1 MDKKILEE
9 INRYRSIV
17 GLDILNE
24 INIKGRTSVSE
35 FNKDEADSVDGL
47 LKLMS
52 EYTPKDGWF
61 VSIGYL
67 NNTKI
72 PVKVAPSDELNKMA
86 ADLNDD
92 DINSII
98 NSPEYRSGKMKHP
111 HAGRR
116 VKGEELPSTIYKLK
130 IFTCNWLSEKAR
142 KKLKSEKDANIMAA
156 YTSRGLTPHEIK
168 IDNKQGLGWSS
179 IQDTPFDKHDK
190 SGTQRF
196 VMYRKRGCF
205 IDTSKYFIYKN
216 NKIELLSKEKANF
229 YFKLSN
235 TNNSY
240 KIPKEIAN
248 IEDET
253 ARNEILKIDSLYEFK
268 NLDLNKI
275 PFLTCT
281 CDVDGK
287 HVKLF
292 YINYNTVPDG
302 LEKGRFKD
310 IIKAE
315 IKNLK

>member
-1 MDKKILEE
+1 
-9 INRYRSIV
+9 
-17 GLDILNE
+17 
-24 INIKGRTSVSE
+24 
-35 FNKDEADSVDGL
+35 
-47 LKLMS
+47 MS
-52 EYTPKDGWF
+52 KYTPKDGWF

-67 NNTKI
+67 NNTNI

-111 HAGRR
+111 YAGRR

-130 IFTCNWLSEKAR
+130 IFTCNWLSKEAR

-179 IQDTPFDKHDK
+179 IQDTPFDKHDET
-190 SGTQRF
+190 GTQRF
-196 VMYRKRGCF
+196 VMYRKRNCF
-205 IDTSKYFIYKN
+205 TDTSKYFIYKN
-216 NKIELLSKEKANF
+216 DKIELLSKEKANF

-253 ARNEILKIDSLYEFK
+253 ARNEILNIDSLYEFR

-292 YINYNTVPDG
+292 YINYNTVPKG
-302 LEKGRFKD
+302 LKPGRFKD

-315 IKNLK
+315 IKNL